1 MQEILLL
8 AIVGR
13 YNVAMTEND
22 QDNYGFFQRLHKALG
37 PITGGLL
44 LDFVDLTTYGP
55 MGLVFG
61 ALLGGLVAWWITSVY
76 NVRGTARVF
85 LVTLAAMY
93 CTIPL
98 TEPFPIATI
107 FCAIC
112 RFFEPPIRRLKQ
124 KKASK
129 KHQHPRKY
137 IDSDVS

>member
-8 AIVGR
+8 VVYCG
-13 YNVAMTEND
+13 YNRDMAEND
-22 QDNYGFFQRLHKALG
+22 NNDYGFFQRAHKALG

-44 LDFVDLTTYGP
+44 LDFVDFATYGS
-55 MGLVFG
+55 MGIMFG
-61 ALLGGLVAWWITSVY
+61 ALLGGLVGWWVTSIY

-85 LVTLAAMY
+85 LITVAAMY

-112 RFFEPPIRRLKQ
+112 RFFEPPVRKLKQ
-124 KKASK
+124 KRSAK
-129 KHQHPRKY
+129 KDQPPRKFV
-137 IDSDVS
+137 DSDVS